1 MSVLRES
8 TSSSTAGRLWSI
20 NGGRYESHR
29 HILGRKR
36 QPCGELLR
44 VVMRMTMKLRV
55 FTSFS
60 GYDSQLMALR
70 DIGANYECV
79 GWSEID
85 RWAIKAHN
93 AVFPELADR
102 NYGDITK
109 IDWNAVPDFDLFTYS
124 FPCTDISSAGEQKG
138 FDEDSGTRSSLL
150 WECRRPIAAKRP
162 KFLLMENVKA
172 LVSEKY
178 RPLFLKWE
186 SWLRS
191 LGYVNYTEIL
201 NAKDYG
207 VPQNRERVF
216 MLSILNGCWYEFPHP
231 VRLEKRLKDVLELE
245 VDEKYFLNE
254 CGINYV
260 KKKLGKYTAING
272 EVAMCL
278 TAKGCANW
286 TGTFISDKSIQI
298 GATKETD
305 WNRQQYRVYDP
316 TGISPTITTKSGGGL
331 EPKILMRGRGFN
343 KGGEADIPGTITG
356 SAWEQNNLLD
366 YAGRIRRLTP
376 RECLRLMDVSDG
388 DIDKIQAAGISDTQ
402 QYKLAGNSIVKA
414 PMMGIFRNML
424 KYGLCE

>member
-1 MSVLRES
+1 
-8 TSSSTAGRLWSI
+8 
-20 NGGRYESHR
+20 
-29 HILGRKR
+29 
-36 QPCGELLR
+36 
-44 VVMRMTMKLRV
+44 MTMKLRV

-138 FDEDSGTRSSLL
+138 FEEDSGTRSSLL

-172 LVSEKY
+172 LVSDKY

-191 LGYVNYTEIL
+191 LDYVNYTEIL

-254 CGINYV
+254 RGINYV

-366 YAGRIRRLTP
+366 YAGCIRRLTP

>member
-1 MSVLRES
+1 
-8 TSSSTAGRLWSI
+8 
-20 NGGRYESHR
+20 
-29 HILGRKR
+29 
-36 QPCGELLR
+36 
-44 VVMRMTMKLRV
+44 MTMKLRV

-138 FDEDSGTRSSLL
+138 FEEDSGTRSSLL

-172 LVSEKY
+172 LVSDKY
-178 RPLFLKWE
+178 RPLFLKRE

-191 LGYVNYTEIL
+191 LDYVNYTEIL

-245 VDEKYFLNE
+245 VDEKCFLNE

-286 TGTFISDKSIQI
+286 TGTSISNKPIQI

-366 YAGRIRRLTP
+366 YAGCIRRLTP

>member
-1 MSVLRES
+1 
-8 TSSSTAGRLWSI
+8 
-20 NGGRYESHR
+20 
-29 HILGRKR
+29 
-36 QPCGELLR
+36 
-44 VVMRMTMKLRV
+44 MRMTMKLRV

-138 FDEDSGTRSSLL
+138 FEEDSGTRSSLL

-172 LVSEKY
+172 LVSDKY

-191 LGYVNYTEIL
+191 LDYVNYTEIL

-254 CGINYV
+254 RGINYV

-316 TGISPTITTKSGGGL
+316 TGISPTITTKSGGSL

-366 YAGRIRRLTP
+366 YAGCIRRLTP

-388 DIDKIQAAGISDTQ
+388 DIDKIQAVGISDTQ

>member
-1 MSVLRES
+1 
-8 TSSSTAGRLWSI
+8 
-20 NGGRYESHR
+20 
-29 HILGRKR
+29 
-36 QPCGELLR
+36 
-44 VVMRMTMKLRV
+44 MTMKLRV

-60 GYDSQLMALR
+60 GYDSQLMAIR

-93 AVFPELADR
+93 AVFPELVDR

-124 FPCTDISSAGEQKG
+124 FPCTDISIAGEQKG
-138 FDEDSGTRSSLL
+138 FEEDSGTRSSLL

-162 KFLLMENVKA
+162 KFLLMENVNA
-172 LVSEKY
+172 LVSGKY
-178 RPLFLKWE
+178 CPLFLKCE

-254 CGINYV
+254 RGINYV

-278 TAKGCANW
+278 TANGCANW
-286 TGTFISDKSIQI
+286 TGTFISDKPIQI
-298 GATKETD
+298 GATKETA

-343 KGGEADIPGTITG
+343 KGGEADIPGTIKG

-366 YAGRIRRLTP
+366 YAGCIRRLTP

>member
-1 MSVLRES
+1 
-8 TSSSTAGRLWSI
+8 
-20 NGGRYESHR
+20 
-29 HILGRKR
+29 
-36 QPCGELLR
+36 
-44 VVMRMTMKLRV
+44 MTMKLRV

-85 RWAIKAHN
+85 RWAIKARN

-138 FDEDSGTRSSLL
+138 FEEDSGTRSSLL

-172 LVSEKY
+172 LVSDKY

-191 LGYVNYTEIL
+191 LDYVNYTEIL

-254 CGINYV
+254 RGINYV

-366 YAGRIRRLTP
+366 YAGCIRRLTP

-388 DIDKIQAAGISDTQ
+388 DIDKIQAVGISDTQ

>member
-1 MSVLRES
+1 
-8 TSSSTAGRLWSI
+8 
-20 NGGRYESHR
+20 
-29 HILGRKR
+29 
-36 QPCGELLR
+36 
-44 VVMRMTMKLRV
+44 MTMKLRV

-138 FDEDSGTRSSLL
+138 FEEDSGTRSSLL

-172 LVSEKY
+172 LVSDKY

-191 LGYVNYTEIL
+191 LDYVNYTEIL

-286 TGTFISDKSIQI
+286 TGTFISNKPIQI

-366 YAGRIRRLTP
+366 YAGCIRRLTP

>member
-1 MSVLRES
+1 
-8 TSSSTAGRLWSI
+8 
-20 NGGRYESHR
+20 
-29 HILGRKR
+29 
-36 QPCGELLR
+36 
-44 VVMRMTMKLRV
+44 MRMTMKLRV

-138 FDEDSGTRSSLL
+138 FEEDSGTRSSLL

-172 LVSEKY
+172 LVSDKY

-191 LGYVNYTEIL
+191 LDYVNYTEIL

-254 CGINYV
+254 RGINYV

-366 YAGRIRRLTP
+366 YAGCIRRLTP

-388 DIDKIQAAGISDTQ
+388 DIDKIQAVGISDTQ

-424 KYGLCE
+424 KYGLCEWVWLT

>member
-1 MSVLRES
+1 
-8 TSSSTAGRLWSI
+8 
-20 NGGRYESHR
+20 
-29 HILGRKR
+29 
-36 QPCGELLR
+36 
-44 VVMRMTMKLRV
+44 MKLRV

-70 DIGANYECV
+70 DIGADYECV

-85 RWAIKAHN
+85 KWAIKAHN
-93 AVFPELADR
+93 AVFPELAGR

-109 IDWNAVPDFDLFTYS
+109 IDWNAVPNFDLFTYS
-124 FPCTDISSAGEQKG
+124 FPCTDISSAGKQKG
-138 FDEDSGTRSSLL
+138 FEEDSGTRSSLL
-150 WECRRPIAAKRP
+150 WECRRPIAAKHP

-172 LVSEKY
+172 LISEKY

-191 LGYVNYTEIL
+191 LGYVNYTEVL

-245 VDEKYFLNE
+245 VDEKYYL
-254 CGINYV
+254 
-260 KKKLGKYTAING
+260 
-272 EVAMCL
+272 
-278 TAKGCANW
+278 
-286 TGTFISDKSIQI
+286 S
-298 GATKETD
+298 ETML
-305 WNRQQYRVYDP
+305 
-316 TGISPTITTKSGGGL
+316 TTKSGGGL

-343 KGGEADIPGTITG
+343 KGGEADLPGTITG

-366 YAGRIRRLTP
+366 YADCIRRLTP
-376 RECLRLMDVSDG
+376 RECLRLMDVSDS
-388 DIDKIQAAGISDTQ
+388 DINKIQAAGISDTQ

-414 PMMGIFRNML
+414 PMMGIFKNML
-424 KYGLCE
+424 RYGLCE

>member
-1 MSVLRES
+1 
-8 TSSSTAGRLWSI
+8 
-20 NGGRYESHR
+20 
-29 HILGRKR
+29 
-36 QPCGELLR
+36 
-44 VVMRMTMKLRV
+44 MTMKLRV

-138 FDEDSGTRSSLL
+138 FEEDSGTRSSLL

-172 LVSEKY
+172 LVSDKY

-191 LGYVNYTEIL
+191 LDYVNYTEIL

-286 TGTFISDKSIQI
+286 TGTFISNKPIQI

-305 WNRQQYRVYDP
+305 WNLQQYRVYDP

-366 YAGRIRRLTP
+366 YAGCIRRLTP

>member
-1 MSVLRES
+1 
-8 TSSSTAGRLWSI
+8 
-20 NGGRYESHR
+20 
-29 HILGRKR
+29 
-36 QPCGELLR
+36 
-44 VVMRMTMKLRV
+44 
-55 FTSFS
+55 
-60 GYDSQLMALR
+60 MALR

-138 FDEDSGTRSSLL
+138 FEEDSGTRSSLL

-231 VRLEKRLKDVLELE
+231 VR
-245 VDEKYFLNE
+245 
-254 CGINYV
+254 
-260 KKKLGKYTAING
+260 
-272 EVAMCL
+272 
-278 TAKGCANW
+278 W
-286 TGTFISDKSIQI
+286 
-298 GATKETD
+298 
-305 WNRQQYRVYDP
+305 
-316 TGISPTITTKSGGGL
+316 KSG
-331 EPKILMRGRGFN
+331 
-343 KGGEADIPGTITG
+343 
-356 SAWEQNNLLD
+356 
-366 YAGRIRRLTP
+366 
-376 RECLRLMDVSDG
+376 
-388 DIDKIQAAGISDTQ
+388 
-402 QYKLAGNSIVKA
+402 
-414 PMMGIFRNML
+414 
-424 KYGLCE
+424 

>member
-1 MSVLRES
+1 
-8 TSSSTAGRLWSI
+8 
-20 NGGRYESHR
+20 
-29 HILGRKR
+29 
-36 QPCGELLR
+36 
-44 VVMRMTMKLRV
+44 MTMKLRV

-138 FDEDSGTRSSLL
+138 FEEDSGTRSSLL

-172 LVSEKY
+172 LVSDKY

-191 LGYVNYTEIL
+191 LDYVNYTEIL

-254 CGINYV
+254 RGINYV

-366 YAGRIRRLTP
+366 YAGCIRRLTP

-388 DIDKIQAAGISDTQ
+388 DIDKIQAVGISDTQ

>member
-1 MSVLRES
+1 
-8 TSSSTAGRLWSI
+8 
-20 NGGRYESHR
+20 
-29 HILGRKR
+29 
-36 QPCGELLR
+36 
-44 VVMRMTMKLRV
+44 MKLRV

-70 DIGANYECV
+70 DIGADYECV

-85 RWAIKAHN
+85 KWAIKAHN

-109 IDWNAVPDFDLFTYS
+109 IDWNVVSDFDLFTYS

-186 SWLRS
+186 WWLRS

-245 VDEKYFLNE
+245 VDEKYYLSETMLKFLQKQTGRNE
-254 CGINYV
+254 PFKPAKIADLNGVAMTINARAHKMSKQDNYV
-260 KKKLGKYTAING
+260 
-272 EVAMCL
+272 M
-278 TAKGCANW
+278 
-286 TGTFISDKSIQI
+286 QI
-298 GATKETD
+298 GATKQTD

-343 KGGEADIPGTITG
+343 KGGEADLPGTITG

-366 YAGRIRRLTP
+366 YAGCIRRLTP
-376 RECLRLMDVSDG
+376 RECLRLMDVSDS
-388 DIDKIQAAGISDTQ
+388 DINKIQAAGISDTQ

-414 PMMGIFRNML
+414 PMMGIFENML
-424 KYGLCE
+424 RFNS

>member
-1 MSVLRES
+1 
-8 TSSSTAGRLWSI
+8 
-20 NGGRYESHR
+20 
-29 HILGRKR
+29 
-36 QPCGELLR
+36 
-44 VVMRMTMKLRV
+44 MRMTMKLRV

-138 FDEDSGTRSSLL
+138 FEEDSGTRSSLL

-172 LVSEKY
+172 LVSDKY

-191 LGYVNYTEIL
+191 LDYVNYTEIL

-254 CGINYV
+254 RGINYV

-316 TGISPTITTKSGGGL
+316 TGISPMITTKSGGGL

-366 YAGRIRRLTP
+366 YAGCIRRLTP

-388 DIDKIQAAGISDTQ
+388 DIDKIQAVGISDTQ

>member
-1 MSVLRES
+1 
-8 TSSSTAGRLWSI
+8 
-20 NGGRYESHR
+20 
-29 HILGRKR
+29 
-36 QPCGELLR
+36 
-44 VVMRMTMKLRV
+44 MTMKLRV

-138 FDEDSGTRSSLL
+138 FEEDSGTRSSLL

-172 LVSEKY
+172 LVSDKY

-191 LGYVNYTEIL
+191 LDYVNYTEIL

-254 CGINYV
+254 RGINYV

-305 WNRQQYRVYDP
+305 WNRQQYRVYNP

-366 YAGRIRRLTP
+366 YAGCIRRLTP

-388 DIDKIQAAGISDTQ
+388 DIDKIQAVGISDTQ

>member
-1 MSVLRES
+1 
-8 TSSSTAGRLWSI
+8 
-20 NGGRYESHR
+20 
-29 HILGRKR
+29 
-36 QPCGELLR
+36 
-44 VVMRMTMKLRV
+44 MTMKLRV

-138 FDEDSGTRSSLL
+138 FEEDSGTRSSLL

-172 LVSEKY
+172 LVSDKY

-191 LGYVNYTEIL
+191 LDYVNYTEIL

-254 CGINYV
+254 RGINYV

-331 EPKILMRGRGFN
+331 ESKILMRGRGFN

-366 YAGRIRRLTP
+366 YAGCIRRLTP

-388 DIDKIQAAGISDTQ
+388 DIDKIQAVGISDTQ

>member
-1 MSVLRES
+1 
-8 TSSSTAGRLWSI
+8 
-20 NGGRYESHR
+20 
-29 HILGRKR
+29 
-36 QPCGELLR
+36 
-44 VVMRMTMKLRV
+44 MKLRV

-138 FDEDSGTRSSLL
+138 FEEDSGTRSSLL

-172 LVSEKY
+172 LVSDKY

-191 LGYVNYTEIL
+191 LDYVNYTEIL

-254 CGINYV
+254 RGINYV

-366 YAGRIRRLTP
+366 YAGCIRRLTP

>member
-1 MSVLRES
+1 
-8 TSSSTAGRLWSI
+8 
-20 NGGRYESHR
+20 
-29 HILGRKR
+29 
-36 QPCGELLR
+36 
-44 VVMRMTMKLRV
+44 MTMKLRV

-109 IDWNAVPDFDLFTYS
+109 IDWNAVPNFDLFTYS

-138 FDEDSGTRSSLL
+138 FNEDSGTRSSLL

-172 LVSEKY
+172 LVSKKY

-245 VDEKYFLNE
+245 VDEKYYLSETMLKCLQKQIGRNEPFKPAKIADLN
-254 CGINYV
+254 GVAMTINARAYKMGKQDNYV
-260 KKKLGKYTAING
+260 
-272 EVAMCL
+272 M
-278 TAKGCANW
+278 
-286 TGTFISDKSIQI
+286 QI

-316 TGISPTITTKSGGGL
+316 TGCSPTITTKSGGGL

-356 SAWEQNNLLD
+356 SAWEQNNLLN
-366 YAGRIRRLTP
+366 YAGCIRRLTP
-376 RECLRLMDVSDG
+376 RECFRLMDVSDG
-388 DIDKIQAAGISDTQ
+388 DINKIQAAGISDTQ

-414 PMMGIFRNML
+414 PMMGIFENML
-424 KYGLCE
+424 RYGLCE

>member
-1 MSVLRES
+1 
-8 TSSSTAGRLWSI
+8 
-20 NGGRYESHR
+20 
-29 HILGRKR
+29 
-36 QPCGELLR
+36 
-44 VVMRMTMKLRV
+44 MRIRV

-70 DIGANYECV
+70 DIGADYECV

-85 RWAIKAHN
+85 KWAIKAHD
-93 AVFPELADR
+93 AVFPELAGR

-109 IDWNAVPDFDLFTYS
+109 IDWNAVSDFDLFTYS
-124 FPCTDISSAGEQKG
+124 FPCTDISIAGKQKG
-138 FDEDSGTRSSLL
+138 FDEGSDTRSSLL
-150 WECRRPIAAKRP
+150 WACRQPIASKRP

-172 LVSEKY
+172 LASEKY

-191 LGYVNYTEIL
+191 LGYVNYTEVL

-245 VDEKYFLNE
+245 VDEKYYLSETMLKFLQKQTGRNE
-254 CGINYV
+254 PFKPAKIADLNGVAMTINARVHKMSKQDNYV
-260 KKKLGKYTAING
+260 
-272 EVAMCL
+272 M
-278 TAKGCANW
+278 
-286 TGTFISDKSIQI
+286 QI
-298 GATKETD
+298 GATKQTD

-343 KGGEADIPGTITG
+343 KGGEADLPGTITG

-366 YAGRIRRLTP
+366 YADCIRRLTP
-376 RECLRLMDVSDG
+376 RECLRLMDVSDS
-388 DIDKIQAAGISDTQ
+388 DINKIQAAGISDTQ

-414 PMMGIFRNML
+414 PMMGIFKNML
-424 KYGLCE
+424 RYGLCE

>member
-1 MSVLRES
+1 
-8 TSSSTAGRLWSI
+8 
-20 NGGRYESHR
+20 
-29 HILGRKR
+29 
-36 QPCGELLR
+36 
-44 VVMRMTMKLRV
+44 MTMKLRV

-70 DIGANYECV
+70 DIGADYECV

-85 RWAIKAHN
+85 KWAIKAHN

-109 IDWNAVPDFDLFTYS
+109 IDWNAVPNFDLFTYS

-231 VRLEKRLKDVLELE
+231 VQLEKRLKDVLEVE
-245 VDEKYFLNE
+245 VEEKYYLSETMLKCLQKQTGRKESFKPAKIADPN
-254 CGINYV
+254 GVSMTINARAHKMGKQDNYV
-260 KKKLGKYTAING
+260 
-272 EVAMCL
+272 M
-278 TAKGCANW
+278 
-286 TGTFISDKSIQI
+286 QI
-298 GATKETD
+298 RSTKETD

-366 YAGRIRRLTP
+366 YAGCIRRLTP
-376 RECLRLMDVSDG
+376 RECFRLMDVSDS
-388 DIDKIQAAGISDTQ
+388 DINKIQAAVISDTQ

-414 PMMGIFRNML
+414 PMMGIFENML
-424 KYGLCE
+424 RFNS

>member
-1 MSVLRES
+1 
-8 TSSSTAGRLWSI
+8 
-20 NGGRYESHR
+20 
-29 HILGRKR
+29 
-36 QPCGELLR
+36 
-44 VVMRMTMKLRV
+44 MTMKLRV

-93 AVFPELADR
+93 AVFPELSGR

-124 FPCTDISSAGEQKG
+124 FPCTDISIAGEQKG

-254 CGINYV
+254 RGINYV

-298 GATKETD
+298 GVTKETD

-331 EPKILMRGRGFN
+331 EPKILMRGRRFN

-366 YAGRIRRLTP
+366 YAGCIRRLTP

-414 PMMGIFRNML
+414 PMMGIFKNML

>member
-1 MSVLRES
+1 
-8 TSSSTAGRLWSI
+8 
-20 NGGRYESHR
+20 
-29 HILGRKR
+29 
-36 QPCGELLR
+36 
-44 VVMRMTMKLRV
+44 
-55 FTSFS
+55 
-60 GYDSQLMALR
+60 MALR
-70 DIGANYECV
+70 DIGADYECV

-85 RWAIKAHN
+85 KWAIKAHN
-93 AVFPELADR
+93 AVFPELAGR

-109 IDWNAVPDFDLFTYS
+109 IDWNAVPNFDLFTYS
-124 FPCTDISSAGEQKG
+124 FPCTDISSAGKQKG
-138 FDEDSGTRSSLL
+138 FEEDSGTRSSLL
-150 WECRRPIAAKRP
+150 WECRRPIAAKHP

-172 LVSEKY
+172 LISEKY

-245 VDEKYFLNE
+245 VDEKYYLSETMLKFLQKQTGRNE
-254 CGINYV
+254 PFKPAKIADLNGVATTINARVHKMSKQDNY
-260 KKKLGKYTAING
+260 G
-272 EVAMCL
+272 M
-278 TAKGCANW
+278 
-286 TGTFISDKSIQI
+286 QI
-298 GATKETD
+298 GVTKQTD
-305 WNRQQYRVYDP
+305 WNQQQYRVYDP

-343 KGGEADIPGTITG
+343 KGGEADLPGTITG

-366 YAGRIRRLTP
+366 YADCIRRLTP
-376 RECLRLMDVSDG
+376 RECLRLMDVSDS
-388 DIDKIQAAGISDTQ
+388 DINKIQAAGISDTQ

-414 PMMGIFRNML
+414 PMMGIFKNML
-424 KYGLCE
+424 RYGLCE

>member
-1 MSVLRES
+1 
-8 TSSSTAGRLWSI
+8 
-20 NGGRYESHR
+20 
-29 HILGRKR
+29 
-36 QPCGELLR
+36 
-44 VVMRMTMKLRV
+44 MTMKLRV

-85 RWAIKAHN
+85 RWSIKAHN
-93 AVFPELADR
+93 AVFPELVDR

-138 FDEDSGTRSSLL
+138 FEEDSGTRSSLL

-172 LVSEKY
+172 LVSGKY
-178 RPLFLKWE
+178 CPLFLKWE

-254 CGINYV
+254 RGINYV

-278 TAKGCANW
+278 TANGCANW
-286 TGTFISDKSIQI
+286 TGTFISDKPIQI
-298 GATKETD
+298 GATKETA

-316 TGISPTITTKSGGGL
+316 TGISPTITTESGGGL

>member
-1 MSVLRES
+1 
-8 TSSSTAGRLWSI
+8 
-20 NGGRYESHR
+20 
-29 HILGRKR
+29 
-36 QPCGELLR
+36 
-44 VVMRMTMKLRV
+44 MTMKLRV

-109 IDWNAVPDFDLFTYS
+109 IDWNAVPDFNLFTYS

-138 FDEDSGTRSSLL
+138 FEEDSGTRSSLL
-150 WECRRPIAAKRP
+150 WECRQPIAAKRP

-172 LVSEKY
+172 LVSDKY

-254 CGINYV
+254 RGINYV

-286 TGTFISDKSIQI
+286 TGTFIPDKSIQI

-366 YAGRIRRLTP
+366 YAGCIRRLTP

-388 DIDKIQAAGISDTQ
+388 DINKIQAAGISDTQ

>member
-1 MSVLRES
+1 
-8 TSSSTAGRLWSI
+8 
-20 NGGRYESHR
+20 
-29 HILGRKR
+29 
-36 QPCGELLR
+36 
-44 VVMRMTMKLRV
+44 MTMKLRV

-60 GYDSQLMALR
+60 GYDGQLMALR

-172 LVSEKY
+172 LVSDKY

-191 LGYVNYTEIL
+191 LDYVNYTEIL

-298 GATKETD
+298 GVTKETD

-366 YAGRIRRLTP
+366 YAGCIRRLTP

>member
-1 MSVLRES
+1 
-8 TSSSTAGRLWSI
+8 
-20 NGGRYESHR
+20 
-29 HILGRKR
+29 
-36 QPCGELLR
+36 
-44 VVMRMTMKLRV
+44 MTMKLRV

-124 FPCTDISSAGEQKG
+124 FPCTDISSAGEQNG

-162 KFLLMENVKA
+162 KFLLMENVKS

-178 RPLFLKWE
+178 RPLFIKWE

-245 VDEKYFLNE
+245 VDEKYFLSE
-254 CGINYV
+254 RGINYV

-305 WNRQQYRVYDP
+305 WNRQQYLV

-366 YAGRIRRLTP
+366 YAGCIRRLTP

-402 QYKLAGNSIVKA
+402 QYNLAGNSIVKA

>member
-1 MSVLRES
+1 
-8 TSSSTAGRLWSI
+8 
-20 NGGRYESHR
+20 
-29 HILGRKR
+29 
-36 QPCGELLR
+36 
-44 VVMRMTMKLRV
+44 MKLRV

-70 DIGANYECV
+70 DIGADYECV

-85 RWAIKAHN
+85 KWAIKAHD
-93 AVFPELADR
+93 AVFPELAGR

-109 IDWNAVPDFDLFTYS
+109 IDWNAVSDFDLFTYS
-124 FPCTDISSAGEQKG
+124 FPCTDISIAGKQKG
-138 FDEDSGTRSSLL
+138 FDEGSDTRSSLL
-150 WECRRPIAAKRP
+150 WACRQPIASKRP

-172 LVSEKY
+172 LASEKY

-245 VDEKYFLNE
+245 VDEKYYLSETMLKFLQKQTGRNE
-254 CGINYV
+254 PFKPAKIADLNGVAMTINARVHKMSKQDNYV
-260 KKKLGKYTAING
+260 
-272 EVAMCL
+272 M
-278 TAKGCANW
+278 
-286 TGTFISDKSIQI
+286 QI
-298 GATKETD
+298 GATKQTD

-343 KGGEADIPGTITG
+343 KGGEADLPGTITG

-366 YAGRIRRLTP
+366 YADCIRRLTP
-376 RECLRLMDVSDG
+376 RECLRLMDVSDS
-388 DIDKIQAAGISDTQ
+388 DINKIQAAGISDTQ

-414 PMMGIFRNML
+414 PMMGIFKNML
-424 KYGLCE
+424 RYGLCE

>member
-1 MSVLRES
+1 
-8 TSSSTAGRLWSI
+8 
-20 NGGRYESHR
+20 
-29 HILGRKR
+29 
-36 QPCGELLR
+36 
-44 VVMRMTMKLRV
+44 MTMKLRV

-138 FDEDSGTRSSLL
+138 FEEDSGTRSSLL

-172 LVSEKY
+172 LVSDKY

-191 LGYVNYTEIL
+191 LDYVNYTEIL

-298 GATKETD
+298 GATKETG

-366 YAGRIRRLTP
+366 YAGCIRRLTP

>member
-1 MSVLRES
+1 
-8 TSSSTAGRLWSI
+8 
-20 NGGRYESHR
+20 
-29 HILGRKR
+29 
-36 QPCGELLR
+36 
-44 VVMRMTMKLRV
+44 MTMKLRV

-138 FDEDSGTRSSLL
+138 FEEDSGTRSSLL

-172 LVSEKY
+172 LVSDKY

-191 LGYVNYTEIL
+191 LDYVNYTEIL

-254 CGINYV
+254 RGINYV

-278 TAKGCANW
+278 TAKGCAIW

-366 YAGRIRRLTP
+366 YAGCIRRLTP

-388 DIDKIQAAGISDTQ
+388 DIDKIQAVGISDTQ

>member
-1 MSVLRES
+1 
-8 TSSSTAGRLWSI
+8 
-20 NGGRYESHR
+20 
-29 HILGRKR
+29 
-36 QPCGELLR
+36 
-44 VVMRMTMKLRV
+44 MTMKLRV

-70 DIGANYECV
+70 DIGADYECV

-85 RWAIKAHN
+85 KWAIKAHN
-93 AVFPELADR
+93 AVFPELAGR

-109 IDWNAVPDFDLFTYS
+109 IDWNAVPNFDLFTYS
-124 FPCTDISSAGEQKG
+124 FPCTDISIAGKQKG
-138 FDEDSGTRSSLL
+138 FDEGSDTRSSLL
-150 WECRRPIAAKRP
+150 WACRQPIASKRP

-172 LVSEKY
+172 LASEKY

-191 LGYVNYTEIL
+191 LGYVNYTEVL

-245 VDEKYFLNE
+245 VDEKYYLSETMLKFLQKQTGRNE
-254 CGINYV
+254 PFKPAKIADLNGVAMTINARVHKMSKQDNYV
-260 KKKLGKYTAING
+260 
-272 EVAMCL
+272 M
-278 TAKGCANW
+278 
-286 TGTFISDKSIQI
+286 QI
-298 GATKETD
+298 GATKQTD

-343 KGGEADIPGTITG
+343 KGGEADLPGTITG

-366 YAGRIRRLTP
+366 YADCIRRLTP
-376 RECLRLMDVSDG
+376 RECLRLMDVSDS
-388 DIDKIQAAGISDTQ
+388 DINKIQAAGISDTQ

-414 PMMGIFRNML
+414 PMMGIFKNML
-424 KYGLCE
+424 RYGLCE

>member
-1 MSVLRES
+1 
-8 TSSSTAGRLWSI
+8 
-20 NGGRYESHR
+20 
-29 HILGRKR
+29 
-36 QPCGELLR
+36 
-44 VVMRMTMKLRV
+44 MTMKLRV

-138 FDEDSGTRSSLL
+138 FEEDSGTRSSLL

-254 CGINYV
+254 RGINYV

-343 KGGEADIPGTITG
+343 KGGEAYIPGTITG

-366 YAGRIRRLTP
+366 YAGCIRRLTP